1 MTIIKKVAV
10 VFVIFGAIS
19 IIFLTWYSVQHRMDE
34 VGSFDINEKGLKH
47 KVLIATQGSEYKDS
61 VVNQII
67 EELRTI
73 PIYLKV
79 IDIRQLPLIHEREWS
94 AIVILHAWENSNPQK
109 DAEEFIQRAS
119 SKNKIIVVST
129 SERGDETIEGID
141 GITSASLIEQ
151 IPANARDI
159 VHRVKLVL
167 NIP

>member
-1 MTIIKKVAV
+1 
-10 VFVIFGAIS
+10 
-19 IIFLTWYSVQHRMDE
+19 
-34 VGSFDINEKGLKH
+34 
-47 KVLIATQGSEYKDS
+47 